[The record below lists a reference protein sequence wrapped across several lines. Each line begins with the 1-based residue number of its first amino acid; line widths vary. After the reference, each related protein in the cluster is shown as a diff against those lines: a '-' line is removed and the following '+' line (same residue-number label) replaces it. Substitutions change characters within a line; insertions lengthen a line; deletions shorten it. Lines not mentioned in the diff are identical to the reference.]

1 MRGCFRRRDCADN
14 GGMEKT
20 ASDFLK
26 VPEAADALGV
36 SERTIR
42 SWIATGHL
50 PRIQP
55 GGEHGA
61 IRIDKA
67 ELLRSERREG
77 ERSR

>member
-1 MRGCFRRRDCADN
+1 MTWGMPESGAHRRDRSEN

-26 VPEAADALGV
+26 VPEAARALGV

-50 PRIQP
+50 APPARR
-55 GGEHGA
+55 GA
-61 IRIDKA
+61 WGD
-67 ELLRSERREG
+67 SD
-77 ERSR
+77 

>member
-1 MRGCFRRRDCADN
+1 
-14 GGMEKT
+14 MEKT

-26 VPEAADALGV
+26 VPEAAKALGV

-55 GGEHGA
+55 AGPNHA
-61 IRIDKA
+61 IRVDRR
-67 ELLRSERREG
+67 ELLRL
-77 ERSR
+77 ERSEVER

>member
-1 MRGCFRRRDCADN
+1 MSN
-14 GGMEKT
+14 T

-26 VPEAADALGV
+26 VPEAAKALGV

-50 PRIQP
+50 PRIQH

-61 IRIDKA
+61 IMIDKA
-67 ELLRSERREG
+67 DLLRSERREV
-77 ERSR
+77 ER

>member
-1 MRGCFRRRDCADN
+1 MAN
-14 GGMEKT
+14 T
-20 ASDFLK
+20 ASDLLS
-26 VPEAADALGV
+26 VHQAAEALSV

-67 ELLRSERREG
+67 DLLRSERREI
-77 ERSR
+77 ER

>member
-1 MRGCFRRRDCADN
+1 MAN
-14 GGMEKT
+14 T
-20 ASDFLK
+20 ASDVLK
-26 VPEAADALGV
+26 VPEAAAALGV

-61 IRIDKA
+61 IPMSQLA
-67 ELLRSERREG
+67 PQGREH
-77 ERSR
+77 

>member
-1 MRGCFRRRDCADN
+1 MA
-14 GGMEKT
+14 KT

-26 VPEAADALGV
+26 IPEAAATFGV

-55 GGEHGA
+55 GEEHGA

-67 ELLRSERREG
+67 DLLRSERREG
-77 ERSR
+77 ER